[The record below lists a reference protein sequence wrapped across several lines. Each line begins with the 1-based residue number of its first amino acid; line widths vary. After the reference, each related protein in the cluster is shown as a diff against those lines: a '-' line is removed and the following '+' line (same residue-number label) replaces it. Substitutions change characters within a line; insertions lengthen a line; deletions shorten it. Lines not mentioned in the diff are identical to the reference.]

1 MMALPNFAFIGKIRS
16 GSRKLLFSRS
26 SNNCSIPNAVQSLIT
41 IDKMKNIS
49 NKGLLVFIIVFFP
62 VMTVINYFFL
72 YDSDINQSLLHS
84 VLSTLIGLLIFVVKR
99 KWDRKQANDF
109 KKQIAMKKTILFSI
123 LIIVVSI
130 MAIFFIKDSNDHKEC
145 SHIQETKIL
154 SNGTTVVS
162 TNKHVCKEKFNF

>member
-1 MMALPNFAFIGKIRS
+1 
-16 GSRKLLFSRS
+16 
-26 SNNCSIPNAVQSLIT
+26 
-41 IDKMKNIS
+41 MKNIS

-109 KKQIAMKKTILFSI
+109 KK
-123 LIIVVSI
+123 
-130 MAIFFIKDSNDHKEC
+130 
-145 SHIQETKIL
+145 
-154 SNGTTVVS
+154 
-162 TNKHVCKEKFNF
+162 